1 MQRVI
6 VTGATSM
13 IGAALIKECIKN
25 KVETLAIVRKG
36 CTKLGRLMESAY
48 MKVVECDLE
57 QLSSMKIQDQYDVC
71 YHFAWAYPAREVR
84 DDPVLQEKN
93 IRYTLDAVQLAAK
106 AGCKKFIGAGS
117 QAEYGP
123 REGMITPN
131 TEINPQLSYGMA
143 KSAAGMLSG
152 KLCGV
157 YGMTHIWGR
166 IFSVY
171 GCNDNEGTMLTYAI
185 DQFLKG
191 ESAKFSS
198 AVQMWDYLYEDD
210 AGKIFYLL
218 GERVERNSVYC
229 IANGAYR
236 PLKEFIY
243 EMKDAFGPGAKCEFE
258 VETGRL
264 SAGLQPDVNAL
275 LQDIAYKPEVTFKE
289 GITKMIAHRTKM
301 FKGGGKR
308 FVKNVFPAPGRTAA

>member
-6 VTGATSM
+6 VIGATSM
-13 IGAALIKECIKN
+13 IGTALIKECIKN

-57 QLSSMKIQDQYDVC
+57 QLESMKIQGQYDTC

-84 DDPVLQEKN
+84 DDPILQEKN
-93 IRYTLDAVQLAAK
+93 IRYTLAAVRLAAK
-106 AGCKKFIGAGS
+106 VGCKKFIGAGS

-123 REGMITPN
+123 REGIITPD

-143 KSAAGMLSG
+143 KYAAGMLSR
-152 KLCGV
+152 KLCGM

-191 ESAKFSS
+191 EPARFSS

-218 GERVERNSVYC
+218 GERVERDNVYC
-229 IANGAYR
+229 IANGSCR

-243 EMKDAFGPGAKCEFE
+243 ELKDAFGSGAECEFE
-258 VETGRL
+258 EETGRL
-264 SAGLQPDVNAL
+264 LVGLQPDVNVL
-275 LQDIAYKPEVTFKE
+275 LKDIEYKPEVTFKE
-289 GITKMIAHRTKM
+289 GIKKMIEHRTKM

-308 FVKNVFPAPGRTAA
+308 FVKNVSPALGRTAA